1 MQLATRS
8 ALEVA
13 MPVPDDKAAVIET
26 LREYY
31 AASNKHDGPAT
42 VSYYSEP
49 VMFITAEGVAAR
61 ATHAEVL
68 PGLQQFFEHLRTMG
82 VARSEWAEAH
92 CKQLS
97 ATLVVAGIVVVRY
110 GADGGELER
119 VGWTYLVQKTSAGW
133 KLAVLASHSPDT
145 VLRVA

>member
-1 MQLATRS
+1 
-8 ALEVA
+8 

-49 VMFITAEGVAAR
+49 VMFITAEAVATR

-68 PGLQQFFEHLRTMG
+68 PLLRQFFEHLRTMG

-110 GADGGELER
+110 GAGVLYPIF
-119 VGWTYLVQKTSAGW
+119 GWLLSPM
-133 KLAVLASHSPDT
+133 LASAAMSASS
-145 VLRVA
+145 VSVIANALRLRSTAL

>member
-1 MQLATRS
+1 
-8 ALEVA
+8 
-13 MPVPDDKAAVIET
+13 MPVLDDKAAVIET

-42 VSYYSEP
+42 VSYYTEP
-49 VMFITAEGVAAR
+49 FMFITSEAVATR
-61 ATHAEVL
+61 ATRAEHL
-68 PGLQQFFEHLRTMG
+68 PLLRQFFEHLRTMG
-82 VARSEWAEAH
+82 VARSELAEVH

-110 GADGGELER
+110 GAGGGELER

-133 KLAVLASHSPDT
+133 KIAVLASHSPDT
-145 VLRVA
+145 VLRDA